1 MDEDF
6 SILNVYNQNYQI
18 AASTNHFPRIK
29 QAHPQSLITVLV
41 TEYGLVIS
49 LDFTH
54 INRFFQ
60 LST

>member
-6 SILNVYNQNYQI
+6 FILNVYNQNYQI

-29 QAHPQSLITVLV
+29 QARSQGPLTVLV
-41 TEYGLVIS
+41 IECGLVIS
-49 LDFTH
+49 LDFIH

-60 LST
+60 IST